1 MSKRRHT
8 LLILKQTNLLYTPLP
23 SPTSGKNKK
32 TSLPFFGTPL
42 SQAAKSSVDLFEFAA
57 LKTYYYTRSI
67 PSHMAESKATSPLV
81 CVLVDVDV
89 APDCAAVQSLYVGL
103 SVRSRLPGA
112 GGSCWLEQYPL
123 MPPSVMP
130 LFTVCD
136 TPLPNARHT
145 PSLSPLHPPRSL
157 PSSSPPPPLPRPLSQ
172 ALSVTYETI
181 AMSTFGSEAPL
192 QRVADLGAVVVVAV
206 AAEPAGLAARAG
218 VKLPVPVIAVSS
230 AEGAGSTS
238 GASGASGA
246 SLAQAEASGF
256 AAACSGR
263 AGALAAGKIVG
274 LLSPEVRSLV
284 NLQQSRYEGSAIVT
298 EAQLKS
304 HQHARLIAGS
314 MSNCVTSTDLEP
326 VFRGL
331 QQDLGEGAV
340 IKYVGKVRDR
350 YELPHCVV
358 LVTTDRQSAF
368 DRNLAA
374 VPYKVREVS
383 S

>member
-1 MSKRRHT
+1 
-8 LLILKQTNLLYTPLP
+8 
-23 SPTSGKNKK
+23 
-32 TSLPFFGTPL
+32 
-42 SQAAKSSVDLFEFAA
+42 
-57 LKTYYYTRSI
+57 
-67 PSHMAESKATSPLV
+67 
-81 CVLVDVDV
+81 
-89 APDCAAVQSLYVGL
+89 
-103 SVRSRLPGA
+103 
-112 GGSCWLEQYPL
+112 
-123 MPPSVMP
+123 
-130 LFTVCD
+130 
-136 TPLPNARHT
+136 
-145 PSLSPLHPPRSL
+145 
-157 PSSSPPPPLPRPLSQ
+157 
-172 ALSVTYETI
+172 
-181 AMSTFGSEAPL
+181 MSTFGSEAPL

-230 AEGAGSTS
+230 AEGAGSTMS